1 MADLTPN
8 HPADKV
14 AARALCVSDEAEIA
28 ASEAYA
34 QGVGERPFSQRM
46 RAALSAAL
54 PHMTADDLRS
64 TPAGQALIREGIAAA
79 RNLEWMQPRV
89 TPGGRVYN
97 PAIPGD
103 DLRAFREEALARE
116 AMQNMRESE
125 QGRELMAEA
134 WEEGALH
141 QARGSAE
148 TRRVLASALPNP
160 YRKDDA

>member
-1 MADLTPN
+1 MIGPD
-8 HPADKV
+8 HPAVKPACVEGAKV
-14 AARALCVSDEAEIA
+14 LGRTVARTGSINMPAVATACINT
-28 ASEAYA
+28 
-34 QGVGERPFSQRM
+34 
-46 RAALSAAL
+46 AL
-54 PHMTADDLRS
+54 PHLTADDLRS

-103 DLRAFREEALARE
+103 EMRAVREEALARE

-141 QARGSAE
+141 LARGSAE
-148 TRRVLASALPNP
+148 TRRVLASALTNP
-160 YRKDDA
+160 YRKDNA

>member
-1 MADLTPN
+1 MTDITPN
-8 HPADKV
+8 HPAVD
-14 AARALCVSDEAEIA
+14 AAE
-28 ASEAYA
+28 
-34 QGVGERPFSQRM
+34 
-46 RAALSAAL
+46 RAATRWMEDRELETDLDGTAYMLTAAL
-54 PHMTADDLRS
+54 PHLTADDLRS

-79 RNLEWMQPRV
+79 RNLEWMQPRM
-89 TPGGRVYN
+89 TPGGRIFN

-116 AMQNMRESE
+116 AMWNMRESE

-160 YRKDDA
+160 YRKDNA